1 MVKRIIALLLALTIL
16 VLFCS
21 CTSLSAANT
30 ISYNDDGTELYYNG
44 RTYINYE
51 NYNGKYRIDLE
62 KDTDKWAEIA
72 TMPYGIF
79 YILGAVTVYYGN
91 NTDNPEIITD
101 SRANG
106 FYVREDIS
114 IDHSYMLSVR
124 DTATPFSFRI
134 SDVTT
139 GNSIAY
145 DTEKKDEFKSLC
157 NFYATFE
164 DYPGVQLWIEIHERN
179 GAFYIQDAWDSDYYE
194 ITDGFREDLSRFG
207 IDTFNY
213 RRYSKVE

>member
-1 MVKRIIALLLALTIL
+1 MKRIIALLLALTIL
-16 VLFCS
+16 ILFCS
-21 CTSLSAANT
+21 CTSLSDANT
-30 ISYNDDGTELYYNG
+30 ISYNDDASELYYNG

-91 NTDNPEIITD
+91 NTENPEIITD
-101 SRANG
+101 SRVNG

-114 IDHSYMLSVR
+114 IDHSYMLSVC

-145 DTEKKDEFKSLC
+145 DTVNKDEFKSIC
-157 NFYATFE
+157 NFFATFE
-164 DYPGVQLWIEIHERN
+164 DYSGVRLWIEIREYN
-179 GAFYIQDAWDSDYYE
+179 GAFYMQDAWNSDYYE
-194 ITDGFREDLSRFG
+194 ITDGFREDLSRLG
-207 IDTFNY
+207 IDTFDY
-213 RRYSKVE
+213 H